1 MIECTHCQ
9 YKETM
14 NMAGGKTMVKVR
26 QDAWLEE
33 NDILLAETVLRHV
46 REGSTQ
52 LSAFEE
58 VGDALNRTA
67 AACGFRWN
75 AVVRR
80 DYEQELEEA
89 KKERKQAMRML
100 GNDFKRRGQQ
110 LYTPTQGSHDE
121 NKVAI
126 PLSALSLDTVI
137 AYLVRLHHSGGSDVE
152 SLRWRQTAKA
162 ANETIEK
169 LEREIVKLKEENAT
183 LRSDY
188 EQFVQIMNRARRLV
202 TLDDDV
208 RSAPSFT
215 MEPNGN
221 LIPKEPPMN

>member
-1 MIECTHCQ
+1 
-9 YKETM
+9 
-14 NMAGGKTMVKVR
+14 MVKVR
-26 QDAWLEE
+26 QDAWMEE
-33 NDILLAETVLRHV
+33 NDILLADTVLRHV

-75 AVVRR
+75 AVVRQT
-80 DYEQELEEA
+80 YEQELEAA

-100 GNDFKRRGQQ
+100 GTDFKRRGQQ
-110 LYTPTQGSHDE
+110 LYTPTQGSHEE

-126 PLSALSLDTVI
+126 PLSALSMDTVI
-137 AYLVRLHHSGGSDVE
+137 AYLVRLHHTGGGDVE

-162 ANETIEK
+162 ANEHIEK
-169 LEREIVKLKEENAT
+169 LEKEILTLKEENET
-183 LRSDY
+183 IRSDY

-202 TLDDDV
+202 TLNDED
-208 RSAPSFT
+208 RSAPIFT
-215 MEPNGN
+215 MEQNGN
-221 LIPKEPPMN
+221 LVQKEPPLS

>member
-1 MIECTHCQ
+1 
-9 YKETM
+9 
-14 NMAGGKTMVKVR
+14 MVKVR

-58 VGDALNRTA
+58 VGDTLNRTA

-80 DYEQELEEA
+80 EYEKELAEA
-89 KKERKQAMRML
+89 KKERKQAMRVL
-100 GNDFKRRGQQ
+100 GADFKRRTQQ
-110 LYTPTQGSHDE
+110 LYNPSPGVEQE
-121 NKVAI
+121 EKAAV

-137 AYLVRLHHSGGSDVE
+137 AYLIRLHHSGGGDSE
-152 SLRWRQTAKA
+152 SLRWKHTAKM
-162 ANETIEK
+162 ANDKVEK
-169 LEREIVKLKEENAT
+169 LEKEIQKLRQENANI
-183 LRSDY
+183 RNDY

-202 TLDDDV
+202 TLEEED
-208 RSAPSFT
+208 RTAPVFK
-215 MEPNGN
+215 MERNGN
-221 LIPKEPPMN
+221 LVSKEPPVN

>member
-1 MIECTHCQ
+1 
-9 YKETM
+9 
-14 NMAGGKTMVKVR
+14 MAGGTTMVKIR

-33 NDILLAETVLRHV
+33 NDVLLAETVLRHV

-80 DYEQELEEA
+80 DYEDELEEA
-89 KKERKQAMRML
+89 KKERKQAIRML

-110 LYTPTQGSHDE
+110 LYTPTQGAQEE
-121 NKVAI
+121 NKISI

-137 AYLVRLHHSGGSDVE
+137 AYLVRLHHSGGGDIE
-152 SLRWRQTAKA
+152 SLRWKQTAKA
-162 ANETIEK
+162 ATETIHQLEKEIQQLKNENET
-169 LEREIVKLKEENAT
+169 
-183 LRSDY
+183 LRTDY
-188 EQFVQIMNRARRLV
+188 EQFVQIMNRARKFV
-202 TLDDDV
+202 TLSDDEI
-208 RSAPSFT
+208 RSAPTFT

-221 LIPKEPPMN
+221 LIAKEPPLQ

>member
-1 MIECTHCQ
+1 
-9 YKETM
+9 
-14 NMAGGKTMVKVR
+14 MVKIR
-26 QDAWLEE
+26 QDAWTGD

-80 DYEQELEEA
+80 DYEEDLEEA
-89 KKERKQAMRML
+89 KRERKQAMRML
-100 GNDFKRRGQQ
+100 GNDFNRRRQQ
-110 LYTPTQGSHDE
+110 VYTPTQGSNE
-121 NKVAI
+121 ANNIPI

-137 AYLVRLHHSGGSDVE
+137 AYLVRLHHNGGSDME
-152 SLRWRQTAKA
+152 SIRWKQTAKA

-169 LEREIVKLKEENAT
+169 LEKEIQDLKKENQTIRA
-183 LRSDY
+183 DY

-202 TLDDDV
+202 AFDDEE
-208 RSAPSFT
+208 SFSPPAFT

-221 LIPKEPPMN
+221 LIAKEPPVQ

>member
-1 MIECTHCQ
+1 
-9 YKETM
+9 
-14 NMAGGKTMVKVR
+14 MVKVR
-26 QDAWLEE
+26 QDAWIEE
-33 NDILLAETVLRHV
+33 NDVLLAETVLRHV

-80 DYEQELEEA
+80 DYEDDLEEA

-110 LYTPTQGSHDE
+110 LYTPTQGAYEE
-121 NKVAI
+121 NKVSI

-137 AYLVRLHHSGGSDVE
+137 AYLVRLHHSGGGDIE
-152 SLRWRQTAKA
+152 SLRWKQTAKA
-162 ANETIEK
+162 ATETIQQ
-169 LEREIVKLKEENAT
+169 LEREIEQLKQENKT
-183 LRSDY
+183 LRTDY
-188 EQFVQIMNRARRLV
+188 EQFVQIMNRARKLV
-202 TLDDDV
+202 TLSDDDI
-208 RSAPSFT
+208 RSAPAFT

-221 LIPKEPPMN
+221 LIAKEPPLQ

>member
-1 MIECTHCQ
+1 
-9 YKETM
+9 
-14 NMAGGKTMVKVR
+14 MVKIR
-26 QDAWLEE
+26 QDAWTED

-80 DYEQELEEA
+80 DYENDLEDA

-100 GNDFKRRGQQ
+100 GNDFNRRRQQ
-110 LYTPTQGSHDE
+110 LYTPTQGSNE
-121 NKVAI
+121 KNNVSI

-137 AYLVRLHHSGGSDVE
+137 AYLVRLHHNGGNDVE
-152 SLRWRQTAKA
+152 SLRWKQTAKA
-162 ANETIEK
+162 ANEKIRT
-169 LEREIVKLKEENAT
+169 LESEIQELQKENEAI
-183 LRSDY
+183 RADY

-202 TLDDDV
+202 ALDDEAL
-208 RSAPSFT
+208 RSAPAFT

-221 LIPKEPPMN
+221 LIAKEPPIQ

>member
-1 MIECTHCQ
+1 
-9 YKETM
+9 
-14 NMAGGKTMVKVR
+14 MVKVR

-80 DYEQELEEA
+80 DYETELSGA
-89 KKERKQAMRML
+89 KKERKQAMRVL
-100 GNDFKRRGQQ
+100 GADFKRRTQQ
-110 LYTPTQGSHDE
+110 LYNPPAGSEQDE
-121 NKVAI
+121 KMAV
-126 PLSALSLDTVI
+126 PLSALSLDAVI
-137 AYLVRLHHSGGSDVE
+137 AYLIRLHHSGGGDTD
-152 SLRWRQTAKA
+152 SLRWKHTAKI
-162 ANETIEK
+162 ANEKVSDLEKEIEK
-169 LEREIVKLKEENAT
+169 LRNENKNI
-183 LRSDY
+183 RSDY

-202 TLDDDV
+202 TLDDEND
-208 RSAPSFT
+208 RTAPVFT
-215 MEPNGN
+215 MERNGN
-221 LIPKEPPMN
+221 LVSKEPPINH

>member
-1 MIECTHCQ
+1 
-9 YKETM
+9 
-14 NMAGGKTMVKVR
+14 MVKVR
-26 QDAWLEE
+26 QDAWMEE
-33 NDILLAETVLRHV
+33 NDILLADTVLRHV

-80 DYEQELEEA
+80 TYEQELEAA

-110 LYTPTQGSHDE
+110 LYTPTQGSNEE

-126 PLSALSLDTVI
+126 PLSALSMDTVI
-137 AYLVRLHHSGGSDVE
+137 AYLVRLHHTGGGDVE

-162 ANETIEK
+162 ATENIEK
-169 LEREIVKLKEENAT
+169 LEKEIVKLKQENET

-202 TLDDDV
+202 TLNDEED
-208 RSAPSFT
+208 RSAPIFT
-215 MEPNGN
+215 MEQNGN
-221 LIPKEPPMN
+221 LVSKEPPMSH

>member
-1 MIECTHCQ
+1 
-9 YKETM
+9 
-14 NMAGGKTMVKVR
+14 MVKVR
-26 QDAWLEE
+26 QDAWIEE

-80 DYEQELEEA
+80 EYEKDLEDA
-89 KKERKQAMRML
+89 KKERKQAMRVL
-100 GNDFKRRGQQ
+100 GKDFKRRGQQ
-110 LYTPTQGSHDE
+110 LYIPSPGSEDE
-121 NKVAI
+121 NRASI

-137 AYLVRLHHSGGSDVE
+137 AYLVRLHHTGAGDSE
-152 SLRWRQTAKA
+152 SLRWRQTAKVA
-162 ANETIEK
+162 TEKMEK
-169 LEREIVKLKEENAT
+169 LEREIDKLEKENRT
-183 LRSDY
+183 LRADY

-202 TLDDDV
+202 TLEDDAD
-208 RSAPSFT
+208 RTAPVFK
-215 MEPNGN
+215 MEQNGN
-221 LIPKEPPMN
+221 LITKEPPINH

>member
-1 MIECTHCQ
+1 
-9 YKETM
+9 
-14 NMAGGKTMVKVR
+14 MAGGKEMVKVR

-80 DYEQELEEA
+80 EYEKELAEA
-89 KKERKQAMRML
+89 KKERKQAMRVL
-100 GNDFKRRGQQ
+100 GADFKRRSQQ
-110 LYTPTQGSHDE
+110 LYSPSQVGDQDE
-121 NKVAI
+121 KVAV

-137 AYLVRLHHSGGSDVE
+137 AYLIRLHHTGGGDSETLRWKQTAKMANDKVE
-152 SLRWRQTAKA
+152 SLQK
-162 ANETIEK
+162 
-169 LEREIVKLKEENAT
+169 EIDKLKQENKT
-183 LRSDY
+183 LRNDY
-188 EQFVQIMNRARRLV
+188 EAFVQIMNRARRLV
-202 TLDDDV
+202 TLEDDAD
-208 RSAPSFT
+208 RTAPVFK
-215 MEPNGN
+215 MERNGN
-221 LIPKEPPMN
+221 LVSKEPPIN

>member
-1 MIECTHCQ
+1 
-9 YKETM
+9 
-14 NMAGGKTMVKVR
+14 MVKVR
-26 QDAWLEE
+26 QDAWTEE

-80 DYEQELEEA
+80 DYEKELSDA
-89 KKERKQAMRML
+89 KKERKQAMRVL
-100 GNDFKRRGQQ
+100 GKDFKRRGQQ
-110 LYTPTQGSHDE
+110 LYNPTQGPEEDH
-121 NKVAI
+121 KVAI
-126 PLSALSLDTVI
+126 PLSSLSLDTVI
-137 AYLVRLHHSGGSDVE
+137 AYLVRMHHSGAGDNE
-152 SLRWRQTAKA
+152 SLRWKQTAKI
-162 ANETIEK
+162 ANEKAEQ
-169 LEREIVKLKEENAT
+169 LEREVEKLKHENRT
-183 LRSDY
+183 LREDY

-202 TLDDDV
+202 TLNDEDE
-208 RSAPSFT
+208 RTAPVFT

-221 LIPKEPPMN
+221 LVTEKPPFNH

>member
-1 MIECTHCQ
+1 
-9 YKETM
+9 
-14 NMAGGKTMVKVR
+14 MAGGTTMVKIR
-26 QDAWLEE
+26 QDAWVEE

-80 DYEQELEEA
+80 DYEDELEEA

-110 LYTPTQGSHDE
+110 LYTPTQGAQEE
-121 NKVAI
+121 NKISI

-137 AYLVRLHHSGGSDVE
+137 AYLVRLHHSGGGDIE
-152 SLRWRQTAKA
+152 SLRWKQTAKA
-162 ANETIEK
+162 ATETIHQLEKEIQQLKNENET
-169 LEREIVKLKEENAT
+169 
-183 LRSDY
+183 LRTDY
-188 EQFVQIMNRARRLV
+188 EQFVQIMNRARKFVALS
-202 TLDDDV
+202 DDDI
-208 RSAPSFT
+208 RSAPTFT

-221 LIPKEPPMN
+221 LIAKEPPLQ